1 MATTNKIMKGFIKK
15 QKQPENSIM
24 ATELNLWGVIAFMVT
39 LGFGVFVHYY
49 IKISPFLMI
58 SPIVILIPFVTSVFA
73 NAIRYMSYGFIAPD
87 IHSSIKTVE
96 PWRRVSL
103 VMNDDE
109 LGPKTLTFAIWP
121 LGASSVDWFPIRGGG
136 KHGYAIVPDNPDGK
150 GYLIL
155 DGGVTV
161 FNKAHRYT
169 YDALPNELQ
178 TKLRE
183 HPNFNANSSPFL
195 VFIVPPTIAM
205 GEEILEPLTTDF
217 GRKMI
222 GDIGYML
229 KIYGEDVTHADTS
242 RQRIKQRSYETYNKE
257 GKFRNRLPRRIEEDE
272 EDDDA
277 K

>member
-1 MATTNKIMKGFIKK
+1 MANSNKMLKRFVKK
-15 QKQPENSIM
+15 QKTSQNSVV
-24 ATELNLWGVIAFMVT
+24 ANDLNFWGVLGFVVT
-39 LGFGVFVHYY
+39 LSLGVLVKYY
-49 IKISPFLMI
+49 IQISPFLI
-58 SPIVILIPFVTSVFA
+58 LAPLVILLPFVASVFG
-73 NAIRYMSYGFIAPD
+73 NAIRYMSYGFVAPD
-87 IHSSIKTVE
+87 IHSSVKTVE

-109 LGPKTLTFAIWP
+109 LGPKTLNFAIWP

-136 KHGYAIVPDNPDGK
+136 KHGYAVVPDNVDGK
-150 GYLIL
+150 GYITL
-155 DGGVTV
+155 DGGVIV

-178 TKLRE
+178 NKLRE

-195 VFIVPPTIAM
+195 MFIVPPTINI
-205 GEEILEPLTTDF
+205 GEDILEPFTTDY
-217 GRKMI
+217 GKKMV

-257 GKFRNRLPRRIEEDE
+257 GKFRNRLPKRIEEDE
-272 EDDDA
+272 EDDE
-277 K
+277 

>member
-1 MATTNKIMKGFIKK
+1 MAKQNKLLKNISKK
-15 QKQPENSIM
+15 QKAPENSVIM
-24 ATELNLWGVIAFMVT
+24 NDANIWGVIAFVVL
-39 LGFGVFVHYY
+39 LGLAVLVRYY
-49 IKISPFLMI
+49 IKINPFL
-58 SPIVILIPFVTSVFA
+58 ILAPFGLIIPLVTSVFG

-136 KHGYAIVPDNPDGK
+136 RHGFAIVPDNPDGR
-150 GYLIL
+150 GYVVL
-155 DGGVTV
+155 DGGIAVV
-161 FNKAHRYT
+161 NKAHRYT

-178 TKLRE
+178 NKLRE
-183 HPNFNANSSPFL
+183 HPNFSPSKSPFL

-205 GEEILEPLTTDF
+205 GEGILEPLTTDF
-217 GRKMI
+217 GRKMV

-242 RQRIKQRSYETYNKE
+242 RQRIKQRSYETYNRE
-257 GKFRNRLPRRIEEDE
+257 GKIRNRLPNRIDEEEDE
-272 EDDDA
+272 DA
-277 K
+277 